1 MEPKSLFLICKRQK
15 SGLRMITMGLMA
27 MLKREVEDVAFF
39 KPIVTSPKG
48 DTDIKFITTYFK
60 LKQNPDTAWG
70 ITREEAKSL
79 ISNGQDQTVYEKI
92 MERYNQLLS
101 KYDFVLCQGMGYI
114 QNDRLQE
121 DSLDLKIAKNLQ
133 IPVILIMNAANFKT
147 AKEAENAILDLKH
160 TASIDNLSLLD
171 IFFNRVPV
179 KLLDNIKQ
187 KNSDSLCV
195 FALPEVPELSQP
207 TMADIASQTGA
218 KIVSKDSSMLDR
230 TVKDTKVAAMMLEN
244 YLLYLKEGDLIIVPA
259 DRSDIIVGTFLA
271 NLSHNYPSLAGI
283 LLTGNKQI
291 AKTVDALISET
302 DIPMLPMIALETDT
316 QTAAFKVEGV
326 SAQITL
332 QSERKIALALGLF
345 NDHVAANIL
354 KKRISLSTPKTMTPV
369 RFSYMLYEKAR
380 AFKTRILLPESE
392 DERILRAADNVLRR
406 KLCEITLL
414 GNPKNIKRRCSLLG
428 LDLSKANI
436 VDPNS
441 WNRMDE
447 FVDTFYHL
455 RKHKGI
461 IKQIAREMK

>member
-1 MEPKSLFLICKRQK
+1 
-15 SGLRMITMGLMA
+15 MITMGLMA